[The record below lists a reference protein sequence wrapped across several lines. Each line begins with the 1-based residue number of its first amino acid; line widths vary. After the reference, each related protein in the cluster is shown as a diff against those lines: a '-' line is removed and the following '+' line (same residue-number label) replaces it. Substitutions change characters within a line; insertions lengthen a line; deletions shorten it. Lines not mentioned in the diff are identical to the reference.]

1 MLCYSQFE
9 SRYIWTSISLHMFKK
24 LKSLFIVE
32 DENAA
37 KATKSGPASQ
47 KAPSSPQVASSGK
60 SKPASVSGYDKNNPP
75 QGKPQEKFVNRLLKA
90 LEENNPEGF
99 DYLEYK
105 QAVQNLSNVD
115 MDESTRFKSAL
126 AMAKSMGATPDKLI
140 TSADKYMKVLNNE
153 EKKFLDAFKNQQARQ
168 VSSQT
173 TDIKKL
179 EDGIKQRQAQIAKM
193 QKEIEAATKALESK
207 KTNINQANA
216 KVQATKD
223 GFYVAYH
230 IVTQQIAQDID
241 KMKQYLK

>member
-1 MLCYSQFE
+1 
-9 SRYIWTSISLHMFKK
+9 MFKK

-37 KATKSGPASQ
+37 KQAAE
-47 KAPSSPQVASSGK
+47 KAPSKAKPGQKPTAAAPRSSK
-60 SKPASVSGYDKNNPP
+60 AAPATSGYDKNNPP

-90 LEENNPEGF
+90 LEENNPQGF

-105 QAVQNLSNVD
+105 QAVQNLSKVD

-126 AMAKSMGATPDKLI
+126 AMATSMGATPDKLI
-140 TSADKYMKVLNNE
+140 SSAGQYLRVLGNE
-153 EKKFLDAFKNQQARQ
+153 EKKFLDAFNNQRNLQA
-168 VSSQT
+168 SSQNNE
-173 TDIKKL
+173 IKKL

-207 KTNINQANA
+207 KAGISQANA

-230 IVTQQIAQDID
+230 IVTQQISQDVE

>member
-1 MLCYSQFE
+1 
-9 SRYIWTSISLHMFKK
+9 MFKK

-37 KATKSGPASQ
+37 ATEGKASADAQNKAGAKSNTAPGAKKATA
-47 KAPSSPQVASSGK
+47 ASS
-60 SKPASVSGYDKNNPP
+60 ASAATSGYDKNNPP
-75 QGKPQEKFVNRLLKA
+75 KGKPQEKFVNRLLKA

-140 TSADKYMKVLNNE
+140 SSANMYMKVLSNE
-153 EKKFLDAFKNQQARQ
+153 EKKFLDAFKNQQSRQ
-168 VSSQT
+168 VSTQNK
-173 TDIKKL
+173 DIKQL
-179 EDGIKQRQAQIAKM
+179 DDGIKQRQQAIAKM

-207 KTNINQANA
+207 KANINQANA

-230 IVTQQIAQDID
+230 IVTQQIAQDIE
-241 KMKQYLK
+241 KMKTHLK